1 VIRAPASSP
10 SRYDLPAAVRSLI
23 PQKKPSGSDKVT
35 IMKKFSTVRRAISCL
50 IVVGFALVAL
60 STLPVGMASA
70 GPSIGSHTASSPGA
84 FTLALPAGVAVVSV
98 RATGGAGGGAY
109 GVQNGGQGCL
119 VTASVAVDAQSLH
132 GFVGANG
139 TSVGSVTPATG
150 GAGDSGTWS
159 GAGGDGVA
167 AALVG
172 SQATGGGGSASALF
186 DGATST
192 VIAAGGG
199 GGAYQNVGGGACS
212 SNTANGGDGAGVTAG
227 SYSFY
232 GGQGAT
238 SLTLATG
245 NGQNYASGGRGG
257 AGLSGMSPVSGG
269 GGGGGAAG
277 GGGGLGNMYTG
288 GGAGLSYVTSSN
300 ANALA
305 SPTYA
310 PSTQSPSLTVN
321 WISFAG
327 WTGSSDLK
335 IGTFYAE
342 SDAATFGGQ
351 IAVTGSNASWS
362 ISPPLPGGLALDAQS
377 GMISGTPTT
386 ESSSTAYTLTAQ
398 YLSGPLI
405 VAESTASISLQV
417 SGTTTSTTSPP
428 SGGATTS
435 TTSPFGVSA
444 PTDPVTTTSSLVAS
458 DALAATG
465 SNPIPLVVLACS
477 LCGLGVVVTLRRKAI
492 R

>member
-1 VIRAPASSP
+1 M
-10 SRYDLPAAVRSLI
+10 
-23 PQKKPSGSDKVT
+23 PQKKPAGEEKVGT
-35 IMKKFSTVRRAISCL
+35 MKKLSAGRRMISCL
-50 IVVGFALVAL
+50 VIVAFALAAL
-60 STLPVGMASA
+60 STLPLGKAAAGSSVGSY
-70 GPSIGSHTASSPGA
+70 TASSPGA
-84 FTLALPAGVAVVSV
+84 FTLALPAGVAVVSAV
-98 RATGGAGGGAY
+98 ASGGAGGGAY

-119 VTASVAVDAQSLH
+119 VTASVAVDTQSLH

-139 TSVGSVTPATG
+139 TSVDSVTFPAG
-150 GAGDSGTWS
+150 GAGDGGTWS
-159 GAGGDGVA
+159 GAGGDGVPYRSVGGSA
-167 AALVG
+167 A
-172 SQATGGGGSASALF
+172 GGGGSASALF

-257 AGLSGMSPVSGG
+257 AGLSGMRPVSGG

-342 SDAATFGGQ
+342 SDVATFGGQ
-351 IAVTGSNASWS
+351 IAVTGSNANWS
-362 ISPPLPGGLALDAQS
+362 ISPSLPLGLFLDAQT
-377 GMISGTPTT
+377 GVVSGTPTAI
-386 ESSSTAYTLTAQ
+386 SSSQPYTLTAQ
-398 YLSGPLI
+398 YLSGSSV
-405 VAESTASISLQV
+405 VAESSASISLQV
-417 SGTTTSTTSPP
+417 SDSTTSTTS
-428 SGGATTS
+428 SLGGSTTTGPATT
-435 TTSPFGVSA
+435 TTR
-444 PTDPVTTTSSLVAS
+444 LVAS

-477 LCGLGVVVTLRRKAI
+477 LCGLGVVVTLRRRAI

>member
-1 VIRAPASSP
+1 
-10 SRYDLPAAVRSLI
+10 
-23 PQKKPSGSDKVT
+23 
-35 IMKKFSTVRRAISCL
+35 MKKVSTVRRAISCL

-60 STLPVGMASA
+60 STLPVGTASA

-84 FTLALPAGVAVVSV
+84 VTLALPAGVAVVSV

-167 AALVG
+167 AVLAG

-212 SNTANGGDGAGVTAG
+212 SNTANGGDGAGITAG

-257 AGLSGMSPVSGG
+257 AGLSGMRPVSGG

-342 SDAATFGGQ
+342 SDVATFGGQ
-351 IAVTGSNASWS
+351 IAVTGSNANWS
-362 ISPPLPGGLALDAQS
+362 ISPPLPDGLALDAQS

-417 SGTTTSTTSPP
+417 SGTT
-428 SGGATTS
+428 S

-444 PTDPVTTTSSLVAS
+444 PTGPVTTTSSLVAS

-477 LCGLGVVVTLRRKAI
+477 LCGLGVVVTLRRRAI

>member
-1 VIRAPASSP
+1 
-10 SRYDLPAAVRSLI
+10 
-23 PQKKPSGSDKVT
+23 
-35 IMKKFSTVRRAISCL
+35 MKKVSTVRRAISCL

-60 STLPVGMASA
+60 STLPVGTASA

-119 VTASVAVDAQSLH
+119 VTASVAVDTQSLH

-139 TSVGSVTPATG
+139 TSVGSITGAAG

-159 GAGGDGVA
+159 GAGGDGVPA
-167 AALVG
+167 RLAG

-199 GGAYQNVGGGACS
+199 GGAYQNAGGIACEA
-212 SNTANGGDGAGVTAG
+212 NTAAGGDGENILA
-227 SYSFY
+227 SNYSSY

-238 SLTLATG
+238 SLTIATN

-257 AGLSGMSPVSGG
+257 VGVCGMCMVSG

-277 GGGGLGNMYTG
+277 GGGGLGNLWTG
-288 GGAGLSYVTSSN
+288 GGAGLSYVASSN

-310 PSTQSPSLTVN
+310 PSTQTPFVTVN
-321 WISFAG
+321 WITFAG
-327 WTGSSDLK
+327 LSGSSNLTL
-335 IGTFYAE
+335 GTPYSE

-351 IAVTGSNASWS
+351 IAVTGSNANWS
-362 ISPPLPGGLALDAQS
+362 ISPSLPLGLSLDAQT
-377 GMISGTPTT
+377 GVVSGTPTAI
-386 ESSSTAYTLTAQ
+386 SASQPYTLTAQ
-398 YLSGPLI
+398 YRSGSYV
-405 VAESTASISLQV
+405 VAESSASISLQV
-417 SGTTTSTTSPP
+417 SDSTTSTTS
-428 SGGATTS
+428 SLGGSTTTGPATT
-435 TTSPFGVSA
+435 TTR
-444 PTDPVTTTSSLVAS
+444 LVAS

-465 SNPIPLVVLACS
+465 SNPVPLAVLACS
-477 LCGLGVVVTLRRKAI
+477 LCGLGLVVTLRRRAI